1 MMQEW
6 CYQNWGGSALIC
18 GDQGVSSISYLN
30 HAPAGFRQKM
40 QKEVTIRYCKSEV
53 REAVLLKGE
62 QSDEKNQLGKEG
74 LSASFA
80 LVAVTV
86 SSSHIWGF
94 DKRSA
99 FGA

>member
-1 MMQEW
+1 L
-6 CYQNWGGSALIC
+6 WGPGGQLYF
-18 GDQGVSSISYLN
+18 ISQPRPGRI
-30 HAPAGFRQKM
+30 PAKNA
-40 QKEVTIRYCKSEV
+40 KEVTIRYCKSEV

-62 QSDEKNQLGKEG
+62 QSDENQLGKEG